1 MTLPQYGTPPW
12 QIWVDTSRPHITR
25 STLQMTS
32 TALGKFGCLSITS
45 WGWSSW
51 CSTSRTIRSVK
62 MVSCRSEMER
72 IPFLLHLDDS
82 VVTNF
87 PKCLNHLRM
96 RWKLNL
102 RLHLWEASL
111 KYPTLPG
118 KVSVQVFRSCYFN
131 RLYYVFYGVR
141 FVTSDMSI
149 HSTPPPLPPSLP
161 PSLSPSLPTNLPTS
175 PHPTLH
181 PSIHLYIHTLHV
193 LFTLS
198 LIRPIPL
205 FISKSIYHSSFR
217 LFVSLITWFVLSFI
231 NFGAHFFLVLCLYF
245 TYPFNLDFESL
256 EHAVICRERGKCYN
270 FIFQFITANR
280 SE

>member
-1 MTLPQYGTPPW
+1 MFKMVCLNCVSITLNKCTNSRAHKKTELNKKENGKVENKLSCSTCSVSVQITAKAAVSGSLGYVAIGEPYISKEKCEQLPATSKRGKRLVAWHITLGEESDFDVLLTLPQYGTPPW

-32 TALGKFGCLSITS
+32 TALGKFSCLWITS

-51 CSTSRTIRSVK
+51 CSTSRTIRGVK
-62 MVSCRSEMER
+62 MASCRSEMER

-131 RLYYVFYGVR
+131 RLY
-141 FVTSDMSI
+141 
-149 HSTPPPLPPSLP
+149 
-161 PSLSPSLPTNLPTS
+161 
-175 PHPTLH
+175 
-181 PSIHLYIHTLHV
+181 
-193 LFTLS
+193 
-198 LIRPIPL
+198 
-205 FISKSIYHSSFR
+205 
-217 LFVSLITWFVLSFI
+217 
-231 NFGAHFFLVLCLYF
+231 
-245 TYPFNLDFESL
+245 
-256 EHAVICRERGKCYN
+256 
-270 FIFQFITANR
+270 
-280 SE
+280 